1 MISTEIISKA
11 TEAFAKNPLPGKV
24 TVNYTIN
31 CSDFERW
38 FKTVFGK
45 TLEIACNVGCRN
57 DTTLKYNDIGNK
69 NTFLLVSGL
78 EKIEAFVFGNGEMP
92 NYSVRILL
100 EYLCQQGF
108 IASGNYL
115 IEVSW

>member
-1 MISTEIISKA
+1 MINAEIISKA

-31 CSDFERW
+31 DGDFQRW

-45 TLEIACNVGCRN
+45 VLEIACTEECGN
-57 DTTLKYNDIGNK
+57 DTTLSYNDIGNK
-69 NTFLLVSGL
+69 NHILPD
-78 EKIEAFVFGNGEMP
+78 EMEEIEAFVFGSGIIP
-92 NYSVRILL
+92 DYCVRELL

-115 IEVSW
+115 IEVS